1 MHINEI
7 VKVFENLGIKVEI
20 DNEGKMSFF
29 DKDSDVEMKAFYT
42 QNPLPLLFNEDI
54 KPLVS
59 VAELVNKGGFISIT
73 SPMKHMRFSLKNPRI
88 NRIVKKNDI
97 VLNSVEYSVKRE
109 NGIDNYKIQLDDMSR
124 NANVQISSFSNS
136 SKHTSVSIFD
146 EGYMTFDLD
155 GKYGEFDTEFVEEYD
170 LSSSEMIEIF
180 NSNKLIPIFANYYET
195 LYPGMSMTTNA
206 FSQKKNSNFHM

>member
-7 VKVFENLGIKVEI
+7 VKVFESLGIKVEI
-20 DNEGKMSFF
+20 DNEGKMKFF
-29 DKDSDVEMKAFYT
+29 DKDIDVEMKAFYT

-88 NRIVKKNDI
+88 NRIVEKNAI
-97 VLNSVEYSVKRE
+97 VLNSVEYSIKRE
-109 NGIDNYKIQLDDMSR
+109 NGIENYRVQLDDMSR
-124 NANVQISSFSNS
+124 NANIQISSFSDS

-146 EGYMTFDLD
+146 EGYMTFDSD
-155 GKYGEFDTEFVEEYD
+155 GKYGEFDTEFDEGYE
-170 LSSSEMIEIF
+170 LSSAEMMEIF
-180 NSNKLIPIFANYYET
+180 NSNNLISIFANYYET
-195 LYPGMSMTTNA
+195 LYPGMAVTTNA
-206 FSQKKNSNFHM
+206 ISQKKNPNFHM